1 MLTVVMPT
9 HNGADTLSEALS
21 AFCGIEPPPGGWK
34 FVIVDN
40 GSTDS
45 SRSIIDAFKSRLPLT
60 YVFEPVLGKSTALN
74 TGIGHISGDV
84 VVFTDDDV
92 LPKQDWL
99 IQMRAAADLH
109 PEFSL
114 FGGCIV
120 PHWAAHPEDWILKID
135 QTVLAITGPTWNEG
149 PIASTLLFGPNMA
162 VRTNVLEAGYRFDTS
177 LGPAGSRYR
186 MGEDSDFV
194 QRLGHAGFKAW
205 HCKGGVVAHMIRKD
219 QMRKAWVLG
228 RALPSGH
235 VSYRR
240 EFKDS
245 PTWPKLL
252 LGMPRYMI
260 REILEQGIRVGRA
273 RLTQDPATVFK
284 ERWRFRF
291 LLGRAIE
298 ARDIYATAIRPE
310 QSK

>member
-9 HNGADTLSEALS
+9 HNGADTLSQALS
-21 AFCGIEPPPGGWK
+21 AFCGIEPPIGSWK
-34 FVIVDN
+34 LVVVDN

-45 SRSIIDAFKSRLPLT
+45 SRSIIESFKSRLPLT
-60 YVFEPVLGKSTALN
+60 YVFERVLGKSTALN
-74 TGIGHISGDV
+74 TGIEHISGDI

-92 LPKQDWL
+92 LPKPDWL
-99 IQMRAAADLH
+99 AQMRAAADLH

-120 PHWAAHPEDWILKID
+120 PHWAVPPEDWILKID

-194 QRLGHAGFKAW
+194 QRLGHAGFRAW
-205 HCKGGVVAHMIRKD
+205 HCKRAVVAHMIRREQMTKD
-219 QMRKAWVLG
+219 WVLR
-228 RALPSGH
+228 RAFPSGR

-240 EFKDS
+240 EFSDRSES
-245 PTWPKLL
+245 PALL
-252 LGMPRYMI
+252 LGLPRYMI
-260 REILEQGIRVGRA
+260 REILEQGIRWGRA
-273 RLTQDPATVFK
+273 TLLDDQAASFK
-284 ERWRFRF
+284 ERWRLHF
-291 LLGRAIE
+291 LTGRAAE
-298 ARDIYATAIRPE
+298 ARDLLRTKNAPGA
-310 QSK
+310 